1 MTKMRNVYI
10 VNSSWDFEKMW
21 TSRGHNVVAA
31 LELADIVQFTGGA
44 DVSPELYGEAN
55 VASYCDANRDKNE
68 QKIFSWCLENK
79 KHMVGV
85 CRGGQFLNVMNGGSM
100 WQHVDNHAIGGTH
113 GVLDLTTD
121 KVHRC
126 TSTHHQMMR
135 PAVGCDWNI
144 TLVGVSSERLVTKF
158 VGDDGTFSRKDWQGD
173 DIEVLYYPDT
183 HCLCFQPHPEY
194 GHKGC
199 EDYYFELIERFKL

>member
-1 MTKMRNVYI
+1 MTPSVVRNVYI

-31 LELADIVQFTGGA
+31 LELADLVQFTGGA

-55 VASYCDANRDKNE
+55 VASCCDANRDKNE

-85 CRGGQFLNVMNGGSM
+85 CRGGQFLNVMNGGKM

-113 GVLDLTTD
+113 GVWDYETATS
-121 KVHRC
+121 RQC

-135 PAVGCDWNI
+135 PKFDSNCQLVGSSTKDRATTFRNAEAAFDESDLGCD
-144 TLVGVSSERLVTKF
+144 V
-158 VGDDGTFSRKDWQGD
+158 
-173 DIEVLYYPDT
+173 EVLYYPDT

-194 GHKGC
+194 GHKEC